1 MRSFFLNIKHI
12 YFVVNWL
19 LSHLLNNNKWIG
31 HNVQGLD
38 IRSSEDY
45 AQNKIESEKLF
56 SSYTL

>member
-1 MRSFFLNIKHI
+1 MFQAPMGRF
-12 YFVVNWL
+12 
-19 LSHLLNNNKWIG
+19 HLELFISNNKLIT

-56 SSYTL
+56 SSYTP